1 MPRQTKAQKQAEREA
16 RMARLTA
23 AHNLVKTGACP
34 ICGTKLYRNN
44 SMTGWWQWWG
54 NGFASEDFGSV
65 AFFKVED
72 SDRVEFGNE
81 LFGIYGLALEETDQ
95 GFVYCTT
102 CDTEQEYKD
111 LVERAEAAESE
122 LLE

>member
-1 MPRQTKAQKQAEREA
+1 
-16 RMARLTA
+16 
-23 AHNLVKTGACP
+23 
-34 ICGTKLYRNN
+34 
-44 SMTGWWQWWG
+44 MTRADIENTYDVNASSGLITSPGKFEGESVVVPYFYAMWG

-65 AFFKVED
+65 RGIRFVTAFFKVED

>member
-1 MPRQTKAQKQAEREA
+1 MTRADIEKAYNVNASSGVIQSLGKFEGESIVVPHFYDQWQSG
-16 RMARLTA
+16 
-23 AHNLVKTGACP
+23 GAD
-34 ICGTKLYRNN
+34 
-44 SMTGWWQWWG
+44 
-54 NGFASEDFGSV
+54 EDFGSI
-65 AFFKVED
+65 AFFTVED
-72 SDRVEFGNE
+72 EDRAEFGNE

>member
-1 MPRQTKAQKQAEREA
+1 MTRADIEKAYDVNASSGIIQLLGKFEGESIVVPHFYDQ
-16 RMARLTA
+16 
-23 AHNLVKTGACP
+23 
-34 ICGTKLYRNN
+34 
-44 SMTGWWQWWG
+44 WQSG
-54 NGFASEDFGSV
+54 VADEDFGSI
-65 AFFKVED
+65 AFFTVED
-72 SDRVEFGNE
+72 EDRAEFGNE
-81 LFGIYGLALEETDQ
+81 LFGVYGLMLEETDQ

>member
-1 MPRQTKAQKQAEREA
+1 MTRADIEKAYNVNASSGVIQSPGKFEGESVVVPYFYA
-16 RMARLTA
+16 M
-23 AHNLVKTGACP
+23 
-34 ICGTKLYRNN
+34 
-44 SMTGWWQWWG
+44 WG

>member
-1 MPRQTKAQKQAEREA
+1 MTREQILKDYDVSDGGLIRSPGKFEAE
-16 RMARLTA
+16 M
-23 AHNLVKTGACP
+23 
-34 ICGTKLYRNN
+34 LYVPYFHEL
-44 SMTGWWQWWG
+44 WG
-54 NGFASEDFGSV
+54 EGGGDEDFGNV
-65 AFFKVED
+65 AFFIITPWDLEA
-72 SDRVEFGNE
+72 FPE
-81 LFGIYGLALEETDQ
+81 LAGTIGVALEETDQ